1 MVRCSL
7 RSPARR
13 AAVQTPVAQHALAPL
28 RARRPDTN
36 ITRTAVAIEHRQPR
50 PKLPANSLLTGNS
63 VATGSYSPEST
74 GRRREPLQIQAVA
87 SAPQL
92 RLRDDRQSDLNKD
105 APPTVGKIRNVI
117 ERRVNRLSQPIL
129 RPWTCSRGNVS
140 RRWGLPFAG
149 AVSVGTHSDQRGSS
163 PRKRR

>member
-1 MVRCSL
+1 MLTAFSRTEGRRTDTCCAACSC
-7 RSPARR
+7 STSGPAARH
-13 AAVQTPVAQHALAPL
+13 QHH
-28 RARRPDTN
+28 
-36 ITRTAVAIEHRQPR
+36 RTAVAIEHRQPR

-74 GRRREPLQIQAVA
+74 GRRKEPLQIQAVA

-105 APPTVGKIRNVI
+105 TPPTVGKIRNVI